1 MRVKTE
7 GDSEVKVPGMEGKWD
22 VGKDQ
27 ELKMNVSSLPCG
39 WQVFS
44 LGSMVC
50 FVQMRQFLPH
60 LVSRSLKVATWQPS
74 HREAGGGLCWEASP
88 CQAGQIKSQLSFCF
102 NMNILHTIGHLAF
115 CSPL

>member
-1 MRVKTE
+1 MGCWKGPRTKNECQQPPLRVA
-7 GDSEVKVPGMEGKWD
+7 G
-22 VGKDQ
+22 
-27 ELKMNVSSLPCG
+27 
-39 WQVFS
+39 VF
-44 LGSMVC
+44 L
-50 FVQMRQFLPH
+50 RQYGVFCTNEAVLPH